1 MLETTYNAILFG
13 MVKPRRIGYL
23 KNHTSMRFSKNSI
36 SEFIYRKYS
45 PLHIF

>member
-13 MVKPRRIGYL
+13 MVKRRRIGYL

-45 PLHIF
+45 HLHIF